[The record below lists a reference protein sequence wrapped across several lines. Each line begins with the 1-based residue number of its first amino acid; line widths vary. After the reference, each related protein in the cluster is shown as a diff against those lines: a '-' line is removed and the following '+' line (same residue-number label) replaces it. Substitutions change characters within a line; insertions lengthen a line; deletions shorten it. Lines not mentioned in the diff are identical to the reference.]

1 MSKKLLITG
10 AAGALGRSLVGNLRS
25 NNSGAALALLDL
37 DKDVMRKNIADADT
51 MELYDLQDFEAGSI
65 DFSCVDAIVHCAFA
79 RSQAGSALAQSIDFT
94 KRIFEYAAA
103 AGVKR
108 VINIS
113 SQSVYGNYR
122 TAASSEKSPVDP
134 HDLYAVAKYSCEKIG
149 EVIFAGKNTQFVNV
163 RMASLVGLPY
173 PERIIN
179 KMIKF
184 ALAGNK
190 IKIVGGSQLFSFLH
204 IEDAATALALLAG
217 SDSGNLQKLYNLGT
231 SECYSIKE
239 LASVIA
245 AAIEKKTGNTIA
257 VETEEADVKY
267 SIPLDVTAFTADL
280 EWSARIRL
288 PEIVSEIVDAQL
300 ASGK

>member
-1 MSKKLLITG
+1 MKKFLITG
-10 AAGALGRSLVGNLRS
+10 AAGALGRSLIEKLRF
-25 NNSGAALALLDL
+25 NNPGAAFALLDL

-65 DFSCVDAIVHCAFA
+65 NFFCVDAIVHCAFA

-94 KRIFEYAAA
+94 RRIFESAAA

-122 TAASSEKSPVDP
+122 PTASSEKSPVDP
-134 HDLYAVAKYSCEKIG
+134 HDLYGVAKYSCEKIG
-149 EVIFAGKNTQFVNV
+149 EVIFAGKNTQFVSV

-179 KMIKF
+179 KMVKF

-204 IEDAATALALLAG
+204 IEDAACALALLAG
-217 SDSGNLQKLYNLGT
+217 TPVENLQGLYNLGT
-231 SECYSIKE
+231 AECYDINK
-239 LASVIA
+239 LAAVIA
-245 AAIEKKTGNTIA
+245 ETIETKTGRGIAIE
-257 VETEEADVKY
+257 TEYADVKY
-267 SIPLDVTAFTADL
+267 SIPLDVAAFTRDL
-280 EWSARIRL
+280 QWNARIAL
-288 PEIVSEIVDAQL
+288 PQIVSEIVDAQL
-300 ASGK
+300 AAGN